1 MQDFLGNEIVA
12 GDRILLLHKAAKY
25 LPNGENGKM
34 IRYTGGNVMDI
45 GILDHI
51 TEHYVFL
58 QKSDG
63 SIVRA
68 TKDYTNVYRLDQGFL
83 MDASQNVE
91 GLKDLNGQV
100 ININDGVIVK
110 KPDYYKNLTGLSY
123 GKVISVSSAR
133 AKVQYV
139 DGKSVVSKT
148 MDPRFIMVVGKY
160 DKVIMEKLLKN
171 KSK

>member
-45 GILDHI
+45 GILHHVTKYFI
-51 TEHYVFL
+51 FL
-58 QKSDG
+58 QKNDG

-68 TKDYTNVYRLDQGFL
+68 SIDPTNVYRLDRGFSI
-83 MDASQNVE
+83 ASQDGE
-91 GLKDLNGQV
+91 GLKDLNGQL
-100 ININDGVIVK
+100 IKNNDGVIVK

-123 GKVISVSSAR
+123 GKIVSVSSAR

-139 DGKSVVSKT
+139 DGNSIVSKVV
-148 MDPRFIMVVGKY
+148 DPRFIMVVGKY
-160 DKVIMEKLLKN
+160 DNEKTEKLLEK
-171 KSK
+171 K

>member
-63 SIVRA
+63 
-68 TKDYTNVYRLDQGFL
+68 
-83 MDASQNVE
+83 
-91 GLKDLNGQV
+91 
-100 ININDGVIVK
+100 
-110 KPDYYKNLTGLSY
+110 
-123 GKVISVSSAR
+123 
-133 AKVQYV
+133 
-139 DGKSVVSKT
+139 
-148 MDPRFIMVVGKY
+148 
-160 DKVIMEKLLKN
+160 
-171 KSK
+171 

>member
-1 MQDFLGNEIVA
+1 MQDFLGNEIAA
-12 GDRILLLHKAAKY
+12 GDRILLLHKVGKY
-25 LPNGENGKM
+25 LPYGENGKM

-51 TEHYVFL
+51 TDFYLFL

-68 TKDYTNVYRLDQGFL
+68 MIDSTNVYRLDSGFSIDSQ
-83 MDASQNVE
+83 DAD
-91 GLKDLNGQV
+91 GLKDLNGHL

-133 AKVQYV
+133 VKVQYV
-139 DGKSVVSKT
+139 DRKSVVSKAI
-148 MDPRFIMVVGKY
+148 DPRFVMVVGKY
-160 DKVIMEKLLKN
+160 DKETMEKLLT
-171 KSK
+171 